1 MNKKTVSKILLSLF
15 GVVIIAF
22 CLPSCTSYKKIT
34 YLTDIPSA
42 LDHVPVQV
50 VASGT
55 DSFQSIRIQPNDLVQ
70 VSIHTLDPQV
80 NAIFNQT
87 SEGIAAN
94 GLNSG
99 ILVDKDGDI
108 VLPVIGKV
116 KIGGLTTAEARE
128 LINQKANIYLKEP
141 IVNIRIANFKI
152 TVIGEV
158 NKPSQIIVPDE
169 KVNVIEAIGLA
180 GDLTVFGKRQNM
192 LLIRHDSSDQKKYIR
207 LDLTSAEFTNSR
219 YFYLKQGDILYVEP
233 IKLKSTLQNPL
244 ARNVIILTSAV
255 SLTALIVNLIKK

>member
-1 MNKKTVSKILLSLF
+1 MNKYTVNKLFLSF
-15 GVVIIAF
+15 CGIMIIAF
-22 CLPSCTSYKKIT
+22 CFASCTSYKKIT
-34 YLTDIPSA
+34 YLTDVPYAVNNI
-42 LDHVPVQV
+42 PVQV
-50 VASGT
+50 VANGA
-55 DSFQSIRIQPNDLVQ
+55 DSFQSIRIEPNDIIQ

-80 NAIFNQT
+80 NTIFNQS
-87 SEGIAAN
+87 SEGIAAS

-116 KIGGLTTAEARE
+116 RVGGLTSAEARE
-128 LINQKANIYLKEP
+128 VINQKANIYLKEP

-180 GDLTVFGKRQNM
+180 GDLTVFGKRKNM
-192 LLIRHDSSDQKKYIR
+192 LLIRHDSSDRKKYIR
-207 LDLTSAEFTNSR
+207 LDLTSSEFTNSQ

-244 ARNVIILTSAV
+244 ARNLVLLTGVI
-255 SLTALIVNLIKK
+255 SLTAIITNLVKK